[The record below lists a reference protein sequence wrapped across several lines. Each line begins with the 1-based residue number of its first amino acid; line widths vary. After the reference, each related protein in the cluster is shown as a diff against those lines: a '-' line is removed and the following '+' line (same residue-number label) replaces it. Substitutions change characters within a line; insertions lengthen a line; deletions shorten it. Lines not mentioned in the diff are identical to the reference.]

1 MTLVASLMLRQVFLY
16 HSKN

>member
-1 MTLVASLMLRQVFLY
+1 MTLVASLMPRQVFLY